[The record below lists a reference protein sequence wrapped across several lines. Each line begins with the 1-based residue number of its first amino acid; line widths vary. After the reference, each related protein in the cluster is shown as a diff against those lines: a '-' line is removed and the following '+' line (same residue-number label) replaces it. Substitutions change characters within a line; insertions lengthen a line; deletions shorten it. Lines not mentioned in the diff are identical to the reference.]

1 MINKFIKYVFPQR
14 LLLTEMKIR
23 LNNPTGHTLFVVTT
37 SVVQT
42 RPYFELCELNDIF
55 ECLTMENSN
64 FFSIIATTKQ

>member
-14 LLLTEMKIR
+14 LLLTEMKLRVNI
-23 LNNPTGHTLFVVTT
+23 PTGHTLLVVAT

-55 ECLTMENSN
+55 
-64 FFSIIATTKQ
+64 

>member
-1 MINKFIKYVFPQR
+1 MINEFIKYVFPQR
-14 LLLTEMKIR
+14 LLLTEIKLR

-55 ECLTMENSN
+55 
-64 FFSIIATTKQ
+64 